1 MQANHGE
8 KSIEIRG
15 IPGMCVHF
23 YGYTNS
29 KLQYPST
36 VNTLKGR
43 VT

>member
-1 MQANHGE
+1 MQINH
-8 KSIEIRG
+8 EIKYRDKG
-15 IPGMCVHF
+15 IPGICVHS